1 MEVLEIVLY
10 LILTIILI
18 ALVGVLS
25 WLTYDYFNYKNV
37 EYYEQI
43 NREFTRYSFPEDY
56 DKLTYPKLIRLAYE
70 KAPTGEDL
78 YEKIQGDMLT
88 INPAF

>member
-25 WLTYDYFNYKNV
+25 WLTYDYFNYKKMQGEKNICIPIHTNTT
-37 EYYEQI
+37 QANI
-43 NREFTRYSFPEDY
+43 DCISNTA
-56 DKLTYPKLIRLAYE
+56 LAHME
-70 KAPTGEDL
+70 T
-78 YEKIQGDMLT
+78 
-88 INPAF
+88 